1 MTYALDTIPAVLR
14 ELDQWLLWREEERE
28 DDPTKVPRQPDGNY
42 ASSTDPY
49 TWRSFEVVQ
58 QAYQEGN
65 FDGLGFVFTED
76 DDFVGVDLDDCVQD
90 GSLTRG
96 ALGVVEQL
104 DSYTEGSPSGTGLH
118 IILKGFLTHDRNR
131 TGDLDGMKEI
141 EIYEDGRYF
150 TFTGRHLDGTP
161 EEPQQRA
168 RQLHALCEEIFGEAG
183 ETEETSSPSDPV
195 DLDDRELIEKA
206 KTADD
211 QGKFE
216 RLWSGDMS
224 AYESHSEADLAL
236 VNKLAYWTGGDRA
249 RIDQLFRQSALCR
262 DKWTDRPDYRR
273 RTIDKAL
280 EGRTDFYD
288 PSNSPDLGP
297 SINGHTEETT
307 AEGDPWSK
315 IRAAYEAD
323 DKKGARKWAAE
334 QLINELGIVT
344 QEESGR
350 LYAYNHNAHVHED
363 GGEQAVEQRLVE
375 ELGRHHS
382 RHEQKEVKAKAQAL
396 TYQKSF
402 GDVELIPVANGDLD
416 VTTLELKDP
425 TSDRVFFSRS
435 PAAWDPEAEC
445 PYFKGHLRGVVPA
458 ERERETLQEY
468 AGYALMHWDIPF
480 HKALFIV
487 GPTASGKSTTL
498 HVIRQLLG
506 SVSSVSPQQLVN
518 GRFGPIE
525 LEGAWANI
533 RSDISAALLKDIGLF
548 KELVGGDP
556 IYVERKYE
564 QGYTMRPT
572 AKHMYS
578 ANRLPD
584 VSIDDDAFYR
594 RILLVSFPRTIPRED
609 RVNRS
614 DLEDQLES
622 ELDGILRWA
631 VEGLQRVLDNN
642 GFTHDLEPADARRKW
657 EEHSS
662 SIGRFK
668 ASVLKITG
676 ESDDVAAKQD
686 VYTAYTQFCQDQGL
700 STETQQELT
709 RTLKRDPRIMD
720 AKRTPSG
727 WDTQTRCYVGMQIRN
742 DSGNGPESAF

>member
-1 MTYALDTIPAVLR
+1 MKYKLHKIPDALR
-14 ELDQWLLWREEERE
+14 ELDQWVLWG
-28 DDPTKVPRQPDGNY
+28 DDKVPQQPSGAA
-42 ASSTDPY
+42 ASSTDPD
-49 TWRSFEVVQ
+49 TWTNFESVLKAYRS
-58 QAYQEGN
+58 GD
-65 FDGLGFVFTED
+65 FDGIGFVFTED
-76 DDFVGVDLDDCVQD
+76 DPFVGVDLDDCVQD
-90 GSLTRG
+90 GSLTHG
-96 ALGVVEQL
+96 TLDVVEQL

-118 IILKGFLTHDRNR
+118 IILEGFLTRDRNR
-131 TGDLDGMKEI
+131 TGDVDGMEEI

-161 EEPQQRA
+161 AEPQQRA
-168 RQLHALCEEIFGEAG
+168 RELHALCEDLFEVE
-183 ETEETSSPSDPV
+183 ETEETPAPSDPI
-195 DLDDRELIEKA
+195 DLDDRELIKKA
-206 KTADD
+206 KTSKH
-211 QGKFE
+211 GSKFE
-216 RLWSGDMS
+216 RLWSGDTS
-224 AYESHSEADLAL
+224 GYESHSEADQALA
-236 VNKLAYWTGGDRA
+236 NMLAFWAGGDRD
-249 RIDQLFRQSALCR
+249 RIDQLFRQSGLCR
-262 DKWTDRPDYRR
+262 DKWTNRPDYRR

-280 EGRTDFYD
+280 EGRTEFYD

-297 SINGHTEETT
+297 STNGHTENTT

-323 DKKGARKWAAE
+323 DKKKARKWAAE
-334 QLINELGIVT
+334 QLISELGIVT

-350 LYAYNHNAHVHED
+350 LYAYNHDAHLHEE
-363 GGEQAVEQRLVE
+363 GGEQAIERRLVE

-416 VTTLELKDP
+416 VTTMELKDP

-435 PAAWDPEAEC
+435 PAAWDPDAEC
-445 PYFKGHLRGVVPA
+445 PYFKGHLQGVVPA

-468 AGYALMHWDIPF
+468 AGYALMHWGIPF
-480 HKALFIV
+480 HKALFVV

-498 HVIRQLLG
+498 HVIRELLG

-631 VEGLQRVLDNN
+631 VEGLQRVLDKN

-668 ASVLKITG
+668 ASVLEITG
-676 ESDDVAAKQD
+676 DSEDVAAKQD
-686 VYTAYTQFCQDQGL
+686 VYTAYTEFCQDQGL

-709 RTLKRDPRIMD
+709 RTLKRDPRITD
-720 AKRTPSG
+720 AKRTPAG
-727 WDTQTRCYVGMQIRN
+727 WDTQTRCYVGVQIRS
-742 DSGNGPESAF
+742 DSGNQSEPAF